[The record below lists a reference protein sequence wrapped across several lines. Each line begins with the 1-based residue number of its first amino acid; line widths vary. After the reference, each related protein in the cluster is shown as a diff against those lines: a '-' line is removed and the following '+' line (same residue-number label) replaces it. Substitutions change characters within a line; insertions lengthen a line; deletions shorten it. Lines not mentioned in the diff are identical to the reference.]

1 MEIMDWKKAISKS
14 IELIAVTRRMVKLCD
29 DVSVDEVDEYIASEG
44 KRQIEI
50 MDEKDAFALLSFF
63 LERIKLCLEMPGQ
76 MEVDDVLV

>member
-14 IELIAVTRRMVKLCD
+14 IELIAVTRRMVTLCD

-44 KRQIEI
+44 KREIEI

-63 LERIKLCLEMPGQ
+63 FRTDKGGNT
-76 MEVDDVLV
+76 

>member
-14 IELIAVTRRMVKLCD
+14 IELIAVTRRMVTLCD

-63 LERIKLCLEMPGQ
+63 LERIKGEIH
-76 MEVDDVLV
+76 D

>member
-1 MEIMDWKKAISKS
+1 MEIMDWKKAISTS
-14 IELIAVTRRMVKLCD
+14 IELIAVTRRMVTLCD

-63 LERIKLCLEMPGQ
+63 LERIKGEIH
-76 MEVDDVLV
+76 D

>member
-14 IELIAVTRRMVKLCD
+14 IELIAVTRRMVTLCD
-29 DVSVDEVDEYIASEG
+29 DVSVDEVDEYIASEE

-63 LERIKLCLEMPGQ
+63 LERIKGEIH
-76 MEVDDVLV
+76 D

>member
-14 IELIAVTRRMVKLCD
+14 IELIAVTRRMVTLCD
-29 DVSVDEVDEYIASEG
+29 DVSVDEVDEYIASER

-63 LERIKLCLEMPGQ
+63 LERIKGEIH
-76 MEVDDVLV
+76 D